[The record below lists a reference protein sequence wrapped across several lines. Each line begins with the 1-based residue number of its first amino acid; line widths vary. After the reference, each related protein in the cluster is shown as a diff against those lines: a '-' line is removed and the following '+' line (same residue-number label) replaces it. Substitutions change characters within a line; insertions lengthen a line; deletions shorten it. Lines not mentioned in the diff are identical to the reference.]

1 MNSEAPDH
9 GSMLLPVLPLNE
21 AGGATGGATGGPA
34 YVIYKQR
41 PAGESAKRTSF
52 FFAGMTLTFS
62 IQKLPSHWMLKLH
75 NFFIYQNAADAN
87 KSDGIVLKAFPS

>member
-41 PAGESAKRTSF
+41 PRRRERKADLIFLRRDDVDILNTKIAITLDVEATQLFHLSKRCRCQ
-52 FFAGMTLTFS
+52 
-62 IQKLPSHWMLKLH
+62 QK
-75 NFFIYQNAADAN
+75 
-87 KSDGIVLKAFPS
+87 

>member
-1 MNSEAPDH
+1 MP
-9 GSMLLPVLPLNE
+9 PYVTVLGNLRKI
-21 AGGATGGATGGPA
+21 AGGATGGAAGGPA

-41 PAGESAKRTSF
+41 PRRRERKADLIFLRRDDVDILNTKIAI
-52 FFAGMTLTFS
+52 TL
-62 IQKLPSHWMLKLH
+62 MLKLH